1 MKKIIVVLIITMI
14 SVLKIESA
22 KAQSFE
28 IQQLILDCEKLAQL
42 KDIYKDLITG
52 YDILSEGYNAVRDI
66 SKGNFDLHDIFL
78 DGLLKVS
85 PIVQQYTR
93 VADIID
99 GELKI
104 VSEYATAFDR
114 FKADNNFSPDE
125 IIYLGKVYDKLLDES
140 IAGLS
145 DLTSVITDGVLRA
158 SDDERIMRIDK
169 LYADMKDRLTF
180 LRYFNNN
187 TSVLS
192 LQRAR
197 SKNDLNTVGNI
208 YDIKK

>member
-1 MKKIIVVLIITMI
+1 MKKTIILLLAIVLC
-14 SVLKIESA
+14 SADNNKA

-28 IQQLILDCEKLAQL
+28 IQQLILDCEKLVQL
-42 KDIYKDLITG
+42 KDIYEDLVKS

-78 DGLLKVS
+78 DGLMKVS
-85 PIVQQYTR
+85 PVVQQYSK

-99 GELKI
+99 YELKI
-104 VSEYATAFDR
+104 ISEYSTAFER

-125 IIYLGKVYDKLLDES
+125 ILYLGGVYDNLVDES
-140 IAGLS
+140 IKGIG
-145 DLTSVITDGVLRA
+145 DLTNLITDGLLRA
-158 SDDERIMRIDK
+158 SDDERLVQIDK
-169 LYADMKDRLTF
+169 LYDEMKDRLIF
-180 LRYFNNN
+180 LRHFNNN

-197 SKNDLNTVGNI
+197 SKNDLNTVSDI
-208 YDIKK
+208 YGVKK